1 MVAGP
6 GCDPGISGFNS
17 RTTLASVAEW
27 FIAAACKAAVLTG
40 IGGSNPS
47 RRTLP
52 AADSAAV
59 FPKDGCPVRLRVE
72 VLVSRR
78 AKSTWPYRV
87 PSVTFKETRRPTTL
101 AYLAGLLEGEG
112 SFLRPPPSTP
122 QQSAVALAMTDEDV
136 VSRAA
141 MLLETSRQAPPYR
154 RAVHHKPVYTA
165 RFRGL
170 RAVEVM
176 QALYPMMGARRQRQI
191 DEAFAARSIKTFGFH
206 MSPKWPKWWTSRRMA
221 CRVANSHSAMKSTP
235 RRLIGLWGGY
245 GRRDEALAQA
255 ARIEAA
261 ESHLAAM
268 IGDNPELAWLAGIV
282 EGEGALGADVS
293 LRVHMADED
302 VMRRVAALFGVSL
315 HFERPRRANWLPTW
329 RAGISGESAV
339 LLLGQMEGTVG
350 QRRRQQVQAM
360 RATLA
365 DRRSRNG
372 VRESAAG
379 NRRGFVPPSRMA
391 RNLEIA
397 ADWPP
402 VKPARL
408 WPQSTG

>member
-47 RRTLP
+47 RRTLR

-59 FPKDGCPVRLRVE
+59 FPKEGCPVRLRVE

-112 SFLRPPPSTP
+112 SFLRPPPSSP

-165 RFRGL
+165 RVRGL

-191 DEAFAARSIKTFGFH
+191 
-206 MSPKWPKWWTSRRMA
+206 
-221 CRVANSHSAMKSTP
+221 
-235 RRLIGLWGGY
+235 
-245 GRRDEALAQA
+245 
-255 ARIEAA
+255 
-261 ESHLAAM
+261 
-268 IGDNPELAWLAGIV
+268 
-282 EGEGALGADVS
+282 
-293 LRVHMADED
+293 
-302 VMRRVAALFGVSL
+302 
-315 HFERPRRANWLPTW
+315 
-329 RAGISGESAV
+329 
-339 LLLGQMEGTVG
+339 GQMEGTFG

-397 ADWPP
+397 GRLAAGETG
-402 VKPARL
+402 PAL
-408 WPQSTG
+408 AAEYGMTHQNIYFIGNKYKT